1 MQKKKLN
8 TTDLKNAL
16 RKNLRKRKIF
26 QKKNKNLNDTKRQTN

>member
-8 TTDLKNAL
+8 LTDLKNAL

-26 QKKNKNLNDTKRQTN
+26 QKKNKSLNDTKRQTN